1 MPKGTLLLFTSIA
14 VVGLLA
20 SCGKQLTGRYEA
32 VTEIPQMRIPGADP
46 KLQKQLDTQM
56 RQMQEAG
63 RMILEFDGSK
73 VRFGSSAAIAEY
85 RYRVDGNKLELIT
98 DAMGQK
104 TIVPMTIE
112 ADGTITYMLFRFRR
126 VR

>member
-20 SCGKQLTGRYEA
+20 GCGKQLTGRYEA
-32 VTEIPQMRIPGADP
+32 MPDIPQTRIPGAVP
-46 KLQKQLDTQM
+46 KLQKQLDAQM
-56 RQMQEAG
+56 RQLQEMG

-73 VRFGSSAAIAEY
+73 VRFGTSVAISEY
-85 RYRVDGNKLELIT
+85 RYQVNGNRLELIA

-112 ADGTITYMLFRFRR
+112 ADGSITYQTFRFRR